1 MGFLP
6 AACPSLCPNADIMIA
21 ARTGIIASFA
31 PTRGRTGGCAGCRW
45 AECDPSVIG
54 DLFAMHEP
62 VPAIAD
68 LECDPPRRRVGKARP
83 VDDSGCRSADIAR
96 RQARTRRS
104 GDLQY
109 IGESLLRPL
118 AADQRHGH
126 LVDRKSTRLNSSH

>member
-1 MGFLP
+1 
-6 AACPSLCPNADIMIA
+6 MIA
-21 ARTGIIASFA
+21 ARTVIISSFA
-31 PTRGRTGGCAGCRW
+31 PTRGRTGGCAGFRC

-96 RQARTRRS
+96 RQARSEEHTS
-104 GDLQY
+104 ELQ
-109 IGESLLRPL
+109 SLMRISYAVFCL
-118 AADQRHGH
+118 
-126 LVDRKSTRLNSSH
+126 KTKNMTK